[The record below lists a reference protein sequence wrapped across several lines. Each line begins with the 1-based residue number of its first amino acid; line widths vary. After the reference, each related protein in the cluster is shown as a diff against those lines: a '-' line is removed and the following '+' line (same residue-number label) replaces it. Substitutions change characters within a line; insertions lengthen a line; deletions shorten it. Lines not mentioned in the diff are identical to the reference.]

1 MPNNK
6 FLMKEVKASNPKILA
21 RENKS
26 ANFIFGN
33 WKLEI
38 GNSRDSFTIVE
49 LLVSIGLFGIIVS
62 IAMGGFVRALR
73 TQKQIVALITASSN
87 ASLVIEQIS
96 REIRTGFNFCEV
108 SCTPQSLNFKNSRGE
123 TVVYSL
129 DTAFEGYGIITRRV
143 NSGPQNQITAD
154 SVNIRYLNFIP
165 LSDPPAS
172 LDPLY
177 PPRITIL
184 VGLSPR
190 AGQAVGVSE
199 NITNIQTT
207 VSARNF

>member
-1 MPNNK
+1 MNQQRKLPVKEPNRIR
-6 FLMKEVKASNPKILA
+6 S
-21 RENKS
+21 RS
-26 ANFIFGN
+26 FGLPTTDHLLPTR
-33 WKLEI
+33 K
-38 GNSRDSFTIVE
+38 GFTIVE

-73 TQKQIVALITASSN
+73 TQRQIVALITASSN

-96 REIRTGFNFCEV
+96 REIRTGFDFCQA
-108 SCTPQSLNFKNSRGE
+108 SCAPQSLNFKNSRGE
-123 TVVYSL
+123 TVVYSFGIAQ
-129 DTAFEGYGIITRRV
+129 DGYGIITRQV
-143 NSGPQNQITAD
+143 NSGPQNQITAE
-154 SVNIRYLNFIP
+154 SVDIRYLSFIP
-165 LSDPPAS
+165 LGDPPDQ

-177 PPRITIL
+177 PARITIL

-190 AGQAVGVSE
+190 AGQAVSVSE